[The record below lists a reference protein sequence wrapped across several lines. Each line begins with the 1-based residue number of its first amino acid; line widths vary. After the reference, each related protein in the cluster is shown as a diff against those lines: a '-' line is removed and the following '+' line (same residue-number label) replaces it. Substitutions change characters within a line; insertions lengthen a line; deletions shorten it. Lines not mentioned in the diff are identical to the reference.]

1 MKSEKEKMIAGEPYL
16 AGDAELVALRQNAR
30 ENMRAFNDEIDPR
43 KRSELLK
50 NWFGKTGQKIY
61 MEPSLSL
68 DYGSN
73 IFVGENFYANFNCTI
88 LDTCPVT
95 FGNNV
100 MIAPNVSFYTATHP
114 IDPVE
119 RNSGTE
125 YGKPI
130 TIGDNVW
137 IGGNCVV
144 MQGVTIGDGTVIGA
158 GSVVTRDIPAG
169 VIAFGNPCRVIR
181 PVTEDD
187 RITEVV

>member
-100 MIAPNVSFYTATHP
+100 MIAPNVIRPP
-114 IDPVE
+114 IRLIRSNGTVE
-119 RNSGTE
+119 RSTANRSRSVTTSGSE
-125 YGKPI
+125 ALP
-130 TIGDNVW
+130 
-137 IGGNCVV
+137 
-144 MQGVTIGDGTVIGA
+144 
-158 GSVVTRDIPAG
+158 
-169 VIAFGNPCRVIR
+169 
-181 PVTEDD
+181 
-187 RITEVV
+187 

>member
-1 MKSEKEKMIAGEPYL
+1 M

-30 ENMRAFNDEIDPR
+30 ENMRAFNDEIDHR

-100 MIAPNVSFYTATHP
+100 ISHRTSAFIRPP
-114 IDPVE
+114 IRLIRSNGTVE
-119 RNSGTE
+119 RSTANRSRS
-125 YGKPI
+125 
-130 TIGDNVW
+130 
-137 IGGNCVV
+137 
-144 MQGVTIGDGTVIGA
+144 VTTPGSA
-158 GSVVTRDIPAG
+158 ALPGSVRGSRWGTMLSSVWGKCRD
-169 VIAFGNPCRVIR
+169 
-181 PVTEDD
+181 
-187 RITEVV
+187 